1 MRRRPWLVKG
11 PIISAP
17 GHQNSSNLQS
27 LLETPRQ
34 WMGRKQ
40 GVKKTKRMRELT
52 LQAGIN

>member
-11 PIISAP
+11 PVISAP
-17 GHQNSSNLQS
+17 RHQNSSNLQS

-34 WMGRKQ
+34 WIGREQ
-40 GVKKTKRMRELT
+40 GVKETKRMREVT